1 MTTLEQ
7 ALQQLGDGSAM
18 SHEARSLI
26 LMKIVRLEDCN
37 ADMEAQLKEAAV
49 VTGQLTESITN
60 FINRHSVLATIGT
73 NSLLACGRKE

>member
-7 ALQQLGDGSAM
+7 ALIQLTIGTPMDLKTRTLILVAFDRL
-18 SHEARSLI
+18 EAR
-26 LMKIVRLEDCN
+26 N
-37 ADMEAQLKEAAV
+37 ADMESQLKEAAV

-73 NSLLACGRKE
+73 NALMACGREE